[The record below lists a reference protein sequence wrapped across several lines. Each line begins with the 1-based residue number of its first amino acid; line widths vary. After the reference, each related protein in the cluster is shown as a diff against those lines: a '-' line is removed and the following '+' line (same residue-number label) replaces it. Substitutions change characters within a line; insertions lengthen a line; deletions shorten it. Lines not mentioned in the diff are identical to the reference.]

1 MTKRKLYITVI
12 ILFALTVL
20 LVVSCAELDVLE
32 IVTATA
38 EAARP
43 LTEEEE
49 YYLGRAVAAQILQTY
64 ALLEDEELTE
74 YVNLV
79 GLTVAL
85 HSDKPVTYGGYHFA
99 VLDTDEINA
108 FASPG
113 GIIFIT
119 RGIID
124 AVENEDELA
133 AILAHEVAHI
143 NHRDGV
149 EAIQTSRLTNLAV
162 VLGAEAV
169 QETTSAEFGE
179 LLSIFE
185 GSIQDVFTKVV
196 VNGYSQTQEA
206 EADVSGLT
214 YLSRAGYD
222 PTALESFLNRTIT
235 MGQESEGGI
244 MKTHPATAARID
256 NITKKMPSTKP
267 DITLVQLRGQ
277 RFRETTQ

>member
-1 MTKRKLYITVI
+1 MMKRKLYITFN
-12 ILFALTVL
+12 ILFALAV
-20 LVVSCAELDVLE
+20 LVVVGCAEFDVLKV
-32 IVTATA
+32 VTVTA

-64 ALLEDEELTE
+64 PLLENEELTE
-74 YVNLV
+74 YVYLV

-99 VLDTDEINA
+99 VLDTDEMNA
-108 FASPG
+108 FAAPG

-119 RGIID
+119 KGVID

-133 AILAHEVAHI
+133 AVLAHEVAHI

-162 VLGAEAV
+162 VLGTEAV
-169 QETTSAEFGE
+169 QETTSVEFGE

-185 GSIQDVFTKVV
+185 GSIQDVFMKVV

-222 PTALESFLNRTIT
+222 PSALESFLNRTIAK
-235 MGQESEGGI
+235 GQESGGGI
-244 MKTHPATAARID
+244 MKTHPATSARVD
-256 NITKKMPSTKP
+256 NIAKKMPSTIP
-267 DITLVQLRGQ
+267 DITLVQLREQ
-277 RFRETTQ
+277 RYRETTQ